1 MNRKQRGELIR
12 SKILSDVGSHPQD
25 IVNHIARKFSITP
38 QAVHA
43 HIQKL
48 ERENWLRTTGS
59 KRGKKYYLGTNR
71 LYKTL
76 FKFSES
82 IAEDKIWRDEYS
94 HLFEGVTK
102 NVKNICHYGFTEMVN
117 NAIDHSNGT
126 EVSIAVGLNQ
136 KEIHIFIGDDGEGI
150 FQRIRKLCGYEDER
164 QAMFE
169 LSKGKLTTDPKRHT
183 GEGIFFTSRAFDYF
197 LIESKGLQFSHQE
210 IRETDKFEESGIR
223 AAKIG
228 TSVLMVID
236 RNSQRELEDIFDQ
249 FSSGPEE
256 FRFNKTVVPIKLLQY
271 GTENLISRSQAKRV
285 MARIQQFE
293 KVVFDFTDIEN
304 IGQAFADEIFRV
316 YSIAH
321 PGIDI
326 LAINM
331 NEPVTKMVN
340 RAFAAKKEYLN

>member
-1 MNRKQRGELIR
+1 
-12 SKILSDVGSHPQD
+12 
-25 IVNHIARKFSITP
+25 
-38 QAVHA
+38 
-43 HIQKL
+43 
-48 ERENWLRTTGS
+48 
-59 KRGKKYYLGTNR
+59 
-71 LYKTL
+71 
-76 FKFSES
+76 
-82 IAEDKIWRDEYS
+82 
-94 HLFEGVTK
+94 
-102 NVKNICHYGFTEMVN
+102 
-117 NAIDHSNGT
+117 
-126 EVSIAVGLNQ
+126 
-136 KEIHIFIGDDGEGI
+136 
-150 FQRIRKLCGYEDER
+150 
-164 QAMFE
+164 